1 MNLTDKIN
9 VMMAKKK
16 DAEIMVRPHNG
27 NEQWTTIENPDFN
40 WGVADY
46 KVKPDYKLLF
56 DKFQAAF
63 VYDELYAAVHAQE
76 RGQNLPNIVDELSNQ
91 LATYKTSVLNKVENE
106 LLVCTSPLLSLTEF
120 KKSIP
125 GKTLAGILQ
134 KKLELEGKSKEE
146 IETELEKGLIAYLA
160 ELNSVI
166 KTNLSTIRSSI
177 KDQLALTL
185 DKQILDIKALEEN
198 DLIKKEYT
206 TKNKLKSTIIN
217 LFLEA
222 VEKFFKDETEK
233 YIFCK
238 NGNFGI
244 TITRNTDKNNPTI
257 QFFYLAY
264 NKIDGFN
271 DVPAIDWTLNADK
284 VVTVS
289 NITVQQLKDLQNSVD
304 ESKHICKTNYNNLK
318 ARVDLEIQNSTI
330 KSEKIKELEQE
341 ITKLKEDNNDLL
353 EKIYQKMPLNPV
365 AYYNMGEVQYKT
377 ILDHGCIKSTGK
389 YEMKILGDL
398 TQYCGRT
405 IRITVSGYREG
416 EGGFPN
422 FYIFEPNWK
431 WNWNSYTY
439 FDSLSERTL
448 QYTIEIPQE
457 YSKIICAVYH
467 WPDEK
472 KNNTAVM
479 TRCIIELV
487 DNDKLL
493 VDSSGNGNH
502 ISMSGDTY
510 KINDD
515 YVGVAL
521 KFRNGNLFHGRDL
534 TSLLKYDKL
543 SLAAEASDNWC
554 YKNTSINN
562 ICRKGYTYTFKAY
575 FRVISG
581 SPNKV
586 TLLYYDSV
594 SNKEIVKADTDVVNG
609 KCMASITFRYN
620 PTSDQ
625 TVYLIAYSGLA
636 GHTANISSE
645 YSNFSLIEHPEL
657 SCIGVNKTWCHS
669 RWLKIDSYKPNTY
682 AYPYSYGRLDWF
694 SLRDGKI
701 ITNSSAGDEC
711 AISVDVSQLIGKWTH
726 VVVQTECSLTYCV
739 KEVYINGKL
748 IDRKRVDGDFSN
760 IQYQIPTDMTFE
772 IGYVDGSLA
781 NLLFFN
787 RFLTR
792 QEIAWLYNNPQYPV
806 KYTFSDYKSNK
817 QFIGLLKNGYIQWPG
832 MPSPLEDANLQFEGY
847 SWYKVNYGGNF
858 FRAERR
864 NAGVFSTKK
873 LAKEQIKNGDYIFKD
888 DEQEDAIRNIK
899 GRLGVK
905 GGKNSSGPFYNE
917 LNFPVEVESWNTAN
931 YSYRENAINFD
942 LTKADGVNIAE
953 ENRPRNLTFII
964 WALVKD

>member
-1 MNLTDKIN
+1 MPENYTLSDKIN

-76 RGQNLPNIVDELSNQ
+76 RGQNLPNIIDELSNQ
-91 LATYKTSVLNKVENE
+91 LVTYKTSVLNKVENE
-106 LLVCTSPLLSLTEF
+106 LLVGTSPPLSLTEF

-146 IETELEKGLIAYLA
+146 IETELEKGLITYLA

-166 KTNLSTIRSSI
+166 KTNPSTIRSSI

-206 TKNKLKSTIIN
+206 TKNKLKSIIIN

-271 DVPAIDWTLNADK
+271 DIPAIDWTLNADK

-304 ESKHICKTNYNNLK
+304 ESKHICKTNYDNLK
-318 ARVDLEIQNSTI
+318 ARVDLEIQNNI
-330 KSEKIKELEQE
+330 VKSEKIKELEQE
-341 ITKLKEDNNDLL
+341 ISKLKENINDS
-353 EKIYQKMPLNPV
+353 ENMPYNPIC
-365 AYYNMGEVQYKT
+365 AYDAADVD
-377 ILDHGCIKSTGK
+377 LAD
-389 YEMKILGDL
+389 KILPDFTG
-398 TQYCGRT
+398 
-405 IRITVSGYREG
+405 
-416 EGGFPN
+416 
-422 FYIFEPNWK
+422 
-431 WNWNSYTY
+431 NSCHFKIIGNSIKIISTEVGTALK
-439 FDSLSERTL
+439 DSSLSRKKKDF
-448 QYTIEIPQE
+448 I
-457 YSKIICAVYH
+457 AV
-467 WPDEK
+467 
-472 KNNTAVM
+472 
-479 TRCIIELV
+479 
-487 DNDKLL
+487 
-493 VDSSGNGNH
+493 
-502 ISMSGDTY
+502 
-510 KINDD
+510 
-515 YVGVAL
+515 
-521 KFRNGNLFHGRDL
+521 
-534 TSLLKYDKL
+534 
-543 SLAAEASDNWC
+543 
-554 YKNTSINN
+554 
-562 ICRKGYTYTFKAY
+562 
-575 FRVISG
+575 
-581 SPNKV
+581 
-586 TLLYYDSV
+586 
-594 SNKEIVKADTDVVNG
+594 G
-609 KCMASITFRYN
+609 KQWT
-620 PTSDQ
+620 
-625 TVYLIAYSGLA
+625 
-636 GHTANISSE
+636 
-645 YSNFSLIEHPEL
+645 
-657 SCIGVNKTWCHS
+657 HS
-669 RWLKIDSYKPNTY
+669 RWLKIDIDQVLGKPSSQEEEEEENSLDFVWNYGKVDNATLTIEGIDDEFRPHEVGCFSINSKDGSNNYISYFNTTE
-682 AYPYSYGRLDWF
+682 F
-694 SLRDGKI
+694 SSDKWYHLVVMTDLQPTYCEKTIFINGIRRGQFKKEG
-701 ITNSSAGDEC
+701 TFNSSDINVEWTEYD
-711 AISVDVSQLIGKWTH
+711 STIG
-726 VVVQTECSLTYCV
+726 S
-739 KEVYINGKL
+739 I
-748 IDRKRVDGDFSN
+748 
-760 IQYQIPTDMTFE
+760 
-772 IGYVDGSLA
+772 A
-781 NLLFFN
+781 NLIFFD
-787 RFLTR
+787 RLLTDF
-792 QEIAWLYNNPQYPV
+792 EVLWLYKNPIYPI
-806 KYTFSDYKSNK
+806 KNYTSADAKLNK
-817 QFIGLLKNGYIQWPG
+817 RLISFYKNGYIQWPG
-832 MPSPLEDANLQFEGY
+832 MPSPLEDANLWFEGY

-888 DEQEDAIRNIK
+888 NEQEDAIRNIK
-899 GRLGVK
+899 GRLGVE

-917 LNFPVEVESWNTAN
+917 PNSPVEVESWGTAN

-942 LTKADGVNIAE
+942 LTKADGVNVAE

>member
-1 MNLTDKIN
+1 MGAHFLKYSTMPENYTLSDKIN

-16 DAEIMVRPHNG
+16 DAEIMVRSHNG
-27 NEQWTTIENPDFN
+27 TEQWTTIENPDFN

-76 RGQNLPNIVDELSNQ
+76 RGQNLPNIIDELSNQ

-106 LLVCTSPLLSLTEF
+106 LLVGTSPLLSLTEF

-146 IETELEKGLIAYLA
+146 IETELEKGLITYLA

-206 TKNKLKSTIIN
+206 TKNKLKSIIIN

-304 ESKHICKTNYNNLK
+304 ESKHICKTNYDNLK
-318 ARVDLEIQNSTI
+318 ARVDLEIQNNI
-330 KSEKIKELEQE
+330 AKSEKIKELEQE
-341 ITKLKEDNNDLL
+341 ISKLKENINDSENMPYNPICAYDMVDIDNID
-353 EKIYQKMPLNPV
+353 
-365 AYYNMGEVQYKT
+365 
-377 ILDHGCIKSTGK
+377 
-389 YEMKILGDL
+389 KILPDFTGNN
-398 TQYCGRT
+398 YH
-405 IRITVSGYREG
+405 
-416 EGGFPN
+416 F
-422 FYIFEPNWK
+422 
-431 WNWNSYTY
+431 
-439 FDSLSERTL
+439 
-448 QYTIEIPQE
+448 
-457 YSKIICAVYH
+457 KII
-467 WPDEK
+467 
-472 KNNTAVM
+472 
-479 TRCIIELV
+479 
-487 DNDKLL
+487 
-493 VDSSGNGNH
+493 GNAKTVRTE
-502 ISMSGDTY
+502 I
-510 KINDD
+510 
-515 YVGVAL
+515 GVAL
-521 KFRNGNLFHGRDL
+521 NNSEC
-534 TSLLKYDKL
+534 SL
-543 SLAAEASDNWC
+543 S
-554 YKNTSINN
+554 
-562 ICRKGYTYTFKAY
+562 RKKQDFIA
-575 FRVISG
+575 V
-581 SPNKV
+581 
-586 TLLYYDSV
+586 
-594 SNKEIVKADTDVVNG
+594 G
-609 KCMASITFRYN
+609 KQWT
-620 PTSDQ
+620 
-625 TVYLIAYSGLA
+625 
-636 GHTANISSE
+636 
-645 YSNFSLIEHPEL
+645 
-657 SCIGVNKTWCHS
+657 HS
-669 RWLKIDSYKPNTY
+669 RWLKLDVDQVLGRQPSQEEEDNIVFVWNYGKIDNATLDIGYINEDEEHPREYGYFAINCKGEGKEYLSFFDLEEFDFSKWHHLVVMTDLHPTY
-682 AYPYSYGRLDWF
+682 CKKTVF
-694 SLRDGKI
+694 IDGKKYGECRK
-701 ITNSSAGDEC
+701 TGEFSSND
-711 AISVDVSQLIGKWTH
+711 ISAEWT
-726 VVVQTECSLTYCV
+726 EYSSI
-739 KEVYINGKL
+739 E
-748 IDRKRVDGDFSN
+748 
-760 IQYQIPTDMTFE
+760 
-772 IGYVDGSLA
+772 DGSIA
-781 NLLFFN
+781 NLIFFN
-787 RFLTR
+787 RLLTDS
-792 QEIAWLYNNPQYPV
+792 EVLWLYKNPVYLV
-806 KYTFSDYKSNK
+806 KNYTAADAKLNK
-817 QFIGLLKNGYIQWPG
+817 KLISLYKNGYIQWPG

-847 SWYKVNYGGNF
+847 SWYKVNYSGNF

-873 LAKEQIKNGDYIFKD
+873 LAKEQIKSGDYIFKD

-899 GRLGVK
+899 GRLGVE

-917 LNFPVEVESWNTAN
+917 LNSPVEVESWSTASS
-931 YSYRENAINFD
+931 SYRENAINFD
-942 LTKADGVNIAE
+942 LTKADGVNVAE